1 MAQRKTG
8 GTKPLPRSLTELAVE
23 TIRDRILDLTLRPG
37 MRVDEKLLM
46 ERFQL
51 SRTPAREALNRLLAE
66 GLVEMQTNK
75 GSFVRPLDV
84 GQIAQFFDAY
94 HVAERMIGFF
104 CNFGEADLVA
114 DLQQIQAAH
123 EAAVYKRRYLDI
135 TRLNTQF
142 HGRIAAA
149 SRNEYVRNF
158 SERLH
163 NHARRLSYFIYQ
175 MEGSDTRQLGEQQIQ
190 VATDHN
196 LIIAAVGEAD
206 RAALLEVLSRH
217 SRRFQART
225 VRCIDGTRGLSFDF
239 ALPGES
245 KD

>member
-1 MAQRKTG
+1 M
-8 GTKPLPRSLTELAVE
+8 PRSLTEAAVE

-75 GSFVRPLDV
+75 GSLVRPLNV
-84 GQIAQFFDAY
+84 GHIWQFFDAY

-104 CNFGEADLVA
+104 CNFNEPGLVA
-114 DLQQIQAAH
+114 DLRRIQAAH
-123 EAAVYKRRYLDI
+123 EAAVHKRRYMDI
-135 TRLNTQF
+135 TRVNAQF

-163 NHARRLSYFIYQ
+163 NHARRLSYFIYH
-175 MEGSDTRQLGEQQIQ
+175 MESGDTGHLSEQQAQ
-190 VATDHN
+190 VAADHN
-196 LIIAAVGEAD
+196 LIVAAINGAD
-206 RAALLEVLSRH
+206 RPALLNILSRH
-217 SRRFQART
+217 SRLFQERIVRFVDSA
-225 VRCIDGTRGLSFDF
+225 RGLSFDVVS
-239 ALPGES
+239 PGERNE
-245 KD
+245 